1 MHSRFLAELS
11 RRVLVFDGAMGTSIH
26 QHDLDLHKDYLG
38 CENCT
43 DLLVQ
48 TRPDVIQG
56 IHESFLRVGADVV
69 ETDTFGSNRLVLVE
83 FGLEGRAFE
92 LNKLAVDVARAACN
106 AVETEDRPRFVA
118 GSMGPGT
125 RLVTLGNTDWDTM
138 VASYREQ
145 ALGLLAGE
153 PRRGGGKAG
162 VDVFIIETCQDI
174 LQVKCAINAV
184 LSALRERDL
193 TPLDVPIMVSVT
205 IETTGT
211 MLLGTSIE
219 AAAAALRGYPILSL
233 GLNCATGPTEMGEHV
248 AWLGKH
254 WGDAPGSTGFQPV
267 PGAPIGRV
275 VSVLPNA
282 GLPVLVEGRT
292 EYPLTPRPFAEALM
306 KFVEK
311 DGVRIVG
318 GCCGTMPAHIEALV
332 QGLESRDLMKPRARH
347 IDAPKPAVTSLYT
360 PTEYRQ
366 DSSFLI
372 VGERMNASGSKKFKQ
387 LLEAE
392 DFDGIVSLA
401 REQVRHDGAHVLD
414 LNVDYAGRD
423 NARDM
428 AEIVKRLVRQVDAP
442 LMLDS
447 TQIKTV
453 EAGLKHAGGKCII
466 NSANFEDG
474 EEKFDELC
482 HLAKKYGAALV
493 IGSIDE
499 DKEASMART
508 ADRKLAISQRAFERA
523 TSVHGLAAADLL
535 FDPLVLPVSTGME
548 SDRRSALETIEGTR
562 RIMAAMPECQTCV
575 GLSNVSFGLKPQ
587 ARLVL
592 NSAFLHELREAGLT
606 GAIVHM
612 SKILPEN
619 RIPAEQWQAAM
630 DLVYDRRREGVDPL
644 SVFIELF
651 NDVGQTSVV
660 DAIAKADL
668 PIEERLRAH
677 IIDGEKQGLIDAL
690 EQARG
695 KYAPLAIIND
705 HLLDGMKTVGELFG
719 SGRMQLP
726 FVLQSAEVMKMAV
739 SHLETYMER
748 VEGQTKGTLVL
759 ATVKGDV
766 HDIGKNLVDIILSNN
781 GYTVVNLGIKRPI
794 ADIVKAWR
802 EHKADALGMS
812 GLLVKSV
819 NVMEENLQELNTQG
833 ISVPVLL
840 GGAALTRHYCE
851 SHLRS
856 VYKGPVF
863 YGKDAFEGLSTMD
876 GIVGGAMAAL
886 NAQIDGRV
894 SKRSNAEDVIAASKA
909 KRAAAQE
916 AAQGGGAGGPGVGA
930 AVLDATDAPAS
941 RGVSCCAVHAGG
953 MREGSGGGAGRGE
966 GGRSA
971 TPVLEAKDIPVPP
984 FLGSRVV
991 TDIPL
996 DQIYPFINPVALF
1009 RGQWQMK
1016 KGPMTDA
1023 DYDVLMEDKVL
1034 PVFER
1039 LRAQCRDEKIL
1050 RPAVVYGYFA
1060 CNSEGD
1066 DLVVWDPAAPG
1077 EGKRARRELE
1087 RFTFP
1092 RQPDRQRLC
1101 ISDFFLPVE
1110 SGRTDVVAFHCV
1122 TMGPRVTEVCR
1133 ELFAKNDY
1141 TEYLY
1146 MHGMGVETAEALAEV
1161 WHKRIRQELGIA
1173 GQDSPRIRDL
1183 FTQKYQGSRYSFG
1196 YPACPDMADQEK
1208 LFRLI
1213 QPQRIGC
1220 VLTENWQIDPEQSTS
1235 AIVAHHPAAKY
1246 FNV

>member
-1 MHSRFLAELS
+1 MSSRFLTELS
-11 RRVLVFDGAMGTSIH
+11 RRVMVFDGAMGTSIH
-26 QHDLDLHKDYLG
+26 QHDLDLERDYLG

-43 DLLVQ
+43 DLLVK
-48 TRPDVIQG
+48 TRPDVIRG

-69 ETDTFGSNRLVLVE
+69 ETDTFGSNRLVLSE
-83 FGLEGRAFE
+83 FGIAEQAFE
-92 LNKLAVDVARAACN
+92 LNRLAVDVARSACE
-106 AVETEDRPRFVA
+106 AVEREDGRPRFVA

-125 RLVTLGNTDWDTM
+125 KLVTLGNTDWDTM
-138 VASYREQ
+138 LASYREQ
-145 ALGLLAGE
+145 ALGLLAGR
-153 PRRGGGKAG
+153 PRKDAKAGAG

-184 LSALRERDL
+184 LGALRERGL
-193 TPLDVPIMVSVT
+193 TTDDVPIMVSVT

-211 MLLGTSIE
+211 MLVGTSIE
-219 AAAAALRGYPILSL
+219 GAAAALRGYPILSL
-233 GLNCATGPTEMGEHV
+233 GLNCATGPTEMGEHI

-254 WGDAPGSTGFQPV
+254 WGDDV
-267 PGAPIGRV
+267 PGMPGTKRV

-292 EYPLTPRPFAEALM
+292 EYPLKPEPFAEALAG
-306 KFVEK
+306 FVER
-311 DGVRIVG
+311 DGVGILG
-318 GCCGTMPAHIEALV
+318 GCCGTMPAHIAALV
-332 QGLESRDLMKPRARH
+332 KKLEERGLRE
-347 IDAPKPAVTSLYT
+347 PKRERTVERPAAGVTSLYG

-366 DSSFLI
+366 DNSFLI

-387 LLEAE
+387 LLESE

-401 REQVRHDGAHVLD
+401 REQMRHDGAHVLD

-447 TQIKTV
+447 TQVKTI

-482 HLAKKYGAALV
+482 RVAKTYGAALV

-508 ADRKLAISQRAFERA
+508 AERKLAIAERA
-523 TSVHGLAAADLL
+523 HERAVKVHGLDPADLL

-562 RIMAAMPECQTCV
+562 RIMRSMPECQTCV

-587 ARLVL
+587 ARVVL

-606 GAIVHM
+606 SAIVHM

-619 RIPAEQWQAAM
+619 RIPPEQWQAAM
-630 DLVYDRRREGVDPL
+630 DLIYDRRREGFDPL
-644 SVFIELF
+644 AAFVELF
-651 NDVGQTSVV
+651 K
-660 DAIAKADL
+660 DAAGAAAAVAAVAKADL
-668 PIEERLRAH
+668 SIEERLRAH
-677 IIDGEKQGLIDAL
+677 IVDGEKQGLVDAL
-690 EQARG
+690 EEARQ

-739 SHLETYMER
+739 AHLEQYMEK
-748 VEGQTKGTLVL
+748 VEGQTKGKIVL

-781 GYTVVNLGIKRPI
+781 GYTVVNLGIKQPI

-802 EHKADALGMS
+802 EHKADAVGMS

-819 NVMEENLQELNTQG
+819 NVMEENLHEMNAQG

-851 SHLRS
+851 SHLRGI
-856 VYKGPVF
+856 YKGPVF

-876 GIVGGAMAAL
+876 GIVAGAMDLL
-886 NAQIDGRV
+886 NRQIDERL
-894 SKRSNAEDVIAASKA
+894 SKRSSAEDVIAASKA
-909 KRAAAQE
+909 KRAASQE
-916 AAQGGGAGGPGVGA
+916 AAQGTGGVAVMEGPGAGGNGG
-930 AVLDATDAPAS
+930 LS
-941 RGVSCCAVHAGG
+941 RGPSCCAVHA
-953 MREGSGGGAGRGE
+953 RRDGGGGNGE
-966 GGRSA
+966 GRSA
-971 TPVLEAKDIPVPP
+971 TPVLEAKDIPSAP
-984 FLGSRVV
+984 FYGSRVV
-991 TDIPL
+991 TDIAL
-996 DQIYPFINPVALF
+996 EQVYPFINTTALF

-1016 KGPMTDA
+1016 KGAMSEA
-1023 DYDVLMEDKVL
+1023 EYEALVEDKVL
-1034 PVFER
+1034 PVFDR
-1039 LRAQCRDEKIL
+1039 LKKQCREEKIL
-1050 RPAVVYGYFA
+1050 RPAVVYGYYP

-1066 DLVVWDPAAPG
+1066 DLIVWDPAAPG
-1077 EGKRARRELE
+1077 KKELE

-1092 RQPDRQRLC
+1092 RQADRQRLC
-1101 ISDFFLPVE
+1101 ISDFFVPAG
-1110 SGRTDVVAFHCV
+1110 SGRTDVLALHCV
-1122 TMGPRVTEVCR
+1122 TMGPRATEVCR
-1133 ELFAKNDY
+1133 DLFARNDY

-1146 MHGMGVETAEALAEV
+1146 MHGMGVETAEALAEM

-1173 GQDSPRIRDL
+1173 GEDSPRVKEL
-1183 FTQKYQGSRYSFG
+1183 FTQKYRGSRYSFG
-1196 YPACPDMADQEK
+1196 YPACPDMSDQEK

-1213 QPQRIGC
+1213 EPGRIGC

-1235 AIVAHHPAAKY
+1235 AIVVHHPAAKY